1 MELDLSNR
9 SFIMEVD
16 NQRIIIDGNIGDF
29 KYSPVVTFE
38 NYAEPE
44 VTVL

>member
-9 SFIMEVD
+9 SFIMEVG

-29 KYSPVVTFE
+29 EYSPVVFFE